1 MPSSADD
8 PLSSSRPSSPEPY
21 TLSSPHLAPRPAAHA
36 PEPGNERPPADDLD
50 LPPPGLD
57 ETRHARREAKWP
69 EDALLRTGEAGD
81 EDGLLPY
88 ERDGEPVA
96 GASTARQQRSLETA
110 DEEDD
115 DDEDGE
121 DDDDDLFSPSPDYSP
136 ADYTDHA
143 PPHESAAARRERRR
157 RARRMYGGGRH
168 RHSRVFGAEDGEGE
182 AAEDEEGEG
191 EGAITVGDVGGV
203 GEVAGLVMA
212 GSLSPLPLLLP
223 IACAQLG
230 PGLFVPLL
238 ALASVLAWLGGV
250 VIGVEGRYVGARS
263 FPALASGV
271 FPHRFK
277 LHKLG
282 EFLAAAFVLG
292 GSIVRTALGV
302 VAAAEVVVDLLVPE
316 RRRRDWERE
325 IAVGVISLVW
335 LVVPLAVPPIL
346 TALGLNS
353 RYNPRRPSSSHY
365 TRLSTVSTP
374 DLALTPASPASFF
387 TSGPSDPSP
396 PRRPRWTALL
406 RLPPWSI
413 ALLTWPLALLIL
425 GVRVKHLPLIAP
437 SLSSIVETTAAKVHV
452 PDLPSTSSGLW
463 AYILLT
469 FAAPLG
475 SAHETF
481 YYLSSLARPSSTSSA
496 RGAAGQSTASDPL
509 DPPSALSTK
518 REREREGRR
527 NQYPLALL
535 IGHGT
540 AFVLHLGWALVGALS
555 LSPPSSGAPFEPP
568 TPNLLSDPR
577 LPRAD
582 GWLILVRILVL
593 AALLV
598 QLEPDS
604 RVAVGRARR
613 AIRAVKPLPAGSGEG
628 SERVRAVR
636 KVGARCAVWA
646 LVGVAAWAVVGVP
659 RLAQGGERQKKEVGG
674 HGEGMMRTV
683 EWALGVGI
691 GGVGGCLVPAIAYL
705 VLFHL
710 RRPRAIL
717 LPSFPTSRSSIS
729 SSNGPDALL
738 ARKERQMQR
747 RLSGRRIWTDAG
759 VFGLLAPVG
768 VVLVVRGT
776 IALVKGG

>member
-1 MPSSADD
+1 MPSSADN

-81 EDGLLPY
+81 NDGRLPH

-96 GASTARQQRSLETA
+96 GASKARQQRSLETA

-168 RHSRVFGAEDGEGE
+168 RHARVFGAEDGEDE

-212 GSLSPLPLLLP
+212 GS
-223 IACAQLG
+223 
-230 PGLFVPLL
+230 
-238 ALASVLAWLGGV
+238 
-250 VIGVEGRYVGARS
+250 S

-282 EFLAAAFVLG
+282 EFLAAAFMLG

-325 IAVGVISLVW
+325 IAVGVISFVW
-335 LVVPLAVPPIL
+335 VSSQSCIFLEISPGYTDCAAWQLVVPLAVPPIL

-396 PRRPRWTALL
+396 ARRVRWTALL

-413 ALLTWPLALLIL
+413 ALLTWPLSLLVL

-437 SLSSIVETTAAKVHV
+437 SLSSVVETTAAKVHV

-496 RGAAGQSTASDPL
+496 RGAAGQSTASDGL
-509 DPPSALSTK
+509 DPPSALSTT

-582 GWLILVRILVL
+582 GWLILVRTLVL

-598 QLEPDS
+598 QLEPHS

-613 AIRAVKPLPAGSGEG
+613 AIRAVRPLPTGSGEG
-628 SERVRAVR
+628 SERARAVR
-636 KVGARCAVWA
+636 KVVARCAVWA
-646 LVGVAAWAVVGVP
+646 LVGVAAWAVVSVP

-674 HGEGMMRTV
+674 HGEGMMRTA

-717 LPSFPTSRSSIS
+717 LPSLPTSRSSTS

-776 IALVKGG
+776 IALVKGA

>member
-1 MPSSADD
+1 MK
-8 PLSSSRPSSPEPY
+8 R
-21 TLSSPHLAPRPAAHA
+21 
-36 PEPGNERPPADDLD
+36 
-50 LPPPGLD
+50 
-57 ETRHARREAKWP
+57 
-69 EDALLRTGEAGD
+69 
-81 EDGLLPY
+81 
-88 ERDGEPVA
+88 
-96 GASTARQQRSLETA
+96 
-110 DEEDD
+110 
-115 DDEDGE
+115 
-121 DDDDDLFSPSPDYSP
+121 
-136 ADYTDHA
+136 
-143 PPHESAAARRERRR
+143 
-157 RARRMYGGGRH
+157 
-168 RHSRVFGAEDGEGE
+168 
-182 AAEDEEGEG
+182 
-191 EGAITVGDVGGV
+191 
-203 GEVAGLVMA
+203 
-212 GSLSPLPLLLP
+212 LPL
-223 IACAQLG
+223 
-230 PGLFVPLL
+230 
-238 ALASVLAWLGGV
+238 
-250 VIGVEGRYVGARS
+250 
-263 FPALASGV
+263 
-271 FPHRFK
+271 
-277 LHKLG
+277 
-282 EFLAAAFVLG
+282 
-292 GSIVRTALGV
+292 T
-302 VAAAEVVVDLLVPE
+302 
-316 RRRRDWERE
+316 
-325 IAVGVISLVW
+325 
-335 LVVPLAVPPIL
+335 
-346 TALGLNS
+346 
-353 RYNPRRPSSSHY
+353 
-365 TRLSTVSTP
+365 
-374 DLALTPASPASFF
+374 
-387 TSGPSDPSP
+387 
-396 PRRPRWTALL
+396 
-406 RLPPWSI
+406 
-413 ALLTWPLALLIL
+413 
-425 GVRVKHLPLIAP
+425 AP
-437 SLSSIVETTAAKVHV
+437 SLSSVVDTTAAKVHV

-496 RGAAGQSTASDPL
+496 RGAARQSTASDPL
-509 DPPSALSTK
+509 DPPSALSTT

-577 LPRAD
+577 LPRGD
-582 GWLILVRILVL
+582 SWLILVRTLVL
-593 AALLV
+593 AALVV
-598 QLEPDS
+598 QLEPHS

-636 KVGARCAVWA
+636 KVVARCAVWA

-674 HGEGMMRTV
+674 HGEGMMRTA

-691 GGVGGCLVPAIAYL
+691 GGVGGCLVPGAPHASPARERNVAELTFACTRSAYTAIAYL

-717 LPSFPTSRSSIS
+717 LPSLPTSRSSTS

-776 IALVKGG
+776 VALVKGG